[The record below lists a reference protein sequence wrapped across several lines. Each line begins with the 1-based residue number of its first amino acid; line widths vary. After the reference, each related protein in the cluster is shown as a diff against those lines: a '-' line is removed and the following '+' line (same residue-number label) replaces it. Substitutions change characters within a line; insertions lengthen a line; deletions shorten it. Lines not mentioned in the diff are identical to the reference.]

1 VDPADLVVIFFDA
14 MVDNQYS
21 GVVNVSYN
29 GNPFAIQLKEC
40 GIVKEVQDRGEG
52 LSLKDPVRG
61 IKPFGLAFG

>member
-1 VDPADLVVIFFDA
+1 